1 MNEEKFGKHKPE
13 NVNESTESQEIDA
26 EDEQADKS
34 ENKNEVERGE
44 SDFEKDCLEL
54 EREGQSIKFDSE
66 TTFFLQWVH
75 KEGLQTLINEYG
87 SDEVFELV
95 KKREEAKKPIHS
107 TYKLICALEPDRK
120 KRQLLF
126 DKMEVDAQETGA
138 EIDQYIEEHGLHGD
152 KRYHNGKV
160 FVSNVTE
167 WEVPVLRSIDKV
179 FGGLGREPIMSRLE
193 LLVGNISRTY
203 KDKDKEFMNQLA
215 EVEDNIFSLVQL
227 RDKKTYQET
236 NELEHKGNELYQEII
251 EEIDNIIERL
261 TMEFKEWEAS
271 LLEDLSK
278 IGSLDTESEE
288 VKAVLETAIKQV
300 ESQITEATEKLEQDI
315 TEKTKSLKDLA
326 KRAGSVHRLY

>member
-1 MNEEKFGKHKPE
+1 
-13 NVNESTESQEIDA
+13 
-26 EDEQADKS
+26 
-34 ENKNEVERGE
+34 
-44 SDFEKDCLEL
+44 
-54 EREGQSIKFDSE
+54 
-66 TTFFLQWVH
+66 
-75 KEGLQTLINEYG
+75 
-87 SDEVFELV
+87 
-95 KKREEAKKPIHS
+95 
-107 TYKLICALEPDRK
+107 
-120 KRQLLF
+120 
-126 DKMEVDAQETGA
+126 
-138 EIDQYIEEHGLHGD
+138 
-152 KRYHNGKV
+152 
-160 FVSNVTE
+160 
-167 WEVPVLRSIDKV
+167 
-179 FGGLGREPIMSRLE
+179 
-193 LLVGNISRTY
+193 
-203 KDKDKEFMNQLA
+203 MNQLA